1 METGNTSL
9 YSRYEDFKVH
19 YKPEYKT
26 VSWKDK
32 TIKITTYLPIEQ
44 KIDLIVAAIH
54 KAQESQIID
63 PIKLKMF
70 YELNLVYMYT
80 DVVFSK
86 KDREDEYA
94 LYDALTNSGFLSTVI
109 KTIPASEITL
119 LSKMLNEEKEAVI
132 AFRTSSV
139 GIVNTI
145 LDTISAKLPAI
156 IEKLSTIDPKQVQK
170 LMTLLTNNTK

>member
-1 METGNTSL
+1 MEIDNTSL
-9 YSRYEDFKVH
+9 YSHYEDFKICH
-19 YKPEYKT
+19 KSEYKII
-26 VSWKDK
+26 SWKDK
-32 TIKITTYLPIEQ
+32 TIKIITYLPIEQ
-44 KIDLIVAAIH
+44 KIDLIAAAIH

-80 DVVFSK
+80 DIIFSK
-86 KDREDEYA
+86 KDREDEYV
-94 LYDALTNSGFLSTVI
+94 LYDALTNSGFLDTVI
-109 KTIPASEITL
+109 KAIPASEITL
-119 LSKMLNEEKEAVI
+119 LSKMLNEEKEAVV